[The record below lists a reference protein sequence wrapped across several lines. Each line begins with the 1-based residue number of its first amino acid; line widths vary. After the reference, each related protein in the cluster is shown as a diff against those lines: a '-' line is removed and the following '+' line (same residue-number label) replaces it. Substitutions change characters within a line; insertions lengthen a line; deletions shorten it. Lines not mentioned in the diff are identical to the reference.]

1 MTTTLVY
8 IHGANAT
15 RTSWNYI
22 RSKVKSQ
29 NECILEYSSYNKF
42 TDNLDAML
50 NDLER
55 FERVF
60 FIGHSLGGIYA
71 YHLANIMRSKTL
83 GGISVATPFGG
94 VNSANLLSMIFPF
107 YQLYKDIKPNSYPI
121 THVQSIKNVPRWTQV
136 VATRGHNPIING
148 KNDGVV
154 TISSQKQINSEK
166 VYLNESHNEI
176 LQSDNLTGL
185 IINRIGV

>member
-22 RSKVKSQ
+22 RSKVKTQ

-42 TDNLDAML
+42 TDNLDTML
-50 NDLER
+50 NDISR

-94 VNSANLLSMIFPF
+94 VNSANLLSMLFPF
-107 YQLYKDIKPNSYPI
+107 YQLYKDVKPSSYPI
-121 THVQSIKNVPRWTQV
+121 THIKSIKTVPRWTQV
-136 VATRGHNPIING
+136 IATRGHNPIING

-154 TISSQKQINSEK
+154 TIASQKQISSEK
-166 VYLNESHNEI
+166 IYLHESHNEI
-176 LQSDNLTGL
+176 LQSENLTGL